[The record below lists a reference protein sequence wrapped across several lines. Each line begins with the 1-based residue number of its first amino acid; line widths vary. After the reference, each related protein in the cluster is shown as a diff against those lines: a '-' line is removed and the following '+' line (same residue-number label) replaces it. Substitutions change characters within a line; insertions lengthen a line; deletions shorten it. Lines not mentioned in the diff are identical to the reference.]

1 MTDVRIDL
9 HKSPKRQKRPKGQ
22 FGRLGRLGRLLEAM
36 TFQQQLSLA
45 VALGVLCMALL
56 SSVASAWQASH
67 QTRLNLMQ
75 QGLRVTA
82 SLAQQSRLALLT
94 STAENMGE
102 ALGAT
107 LAFPDV
113 LRVEVHGADGHVL
126 VARGPFVT
134 PQSAPASES
143 PPEQREAP
151 YLLEEGPDT
160 WRFAASVWFVADHSS
175 PYDVTQIPS
184 QRLGQVQVVLSK
196 ATLIQ
201 STTNIFLVNV
211 LSSLLIA
218 IVFLAILR
226 LLSARLN
233 RPLNALSLAMRRA
246 EQGEADVRTE
256 ALGPRDLQ
264 HMSQAF
270 NRMMAALQERGE
282 ELQRHRDHLE
292 ELVEARTTEL
302 QDAKVRAEIA
312 SQAKTDFLTRMSHEL
327 RTPLNAIMG
336 YAQILQMD
344 DSLEARHHHILRTI
358 YDSGDHLLKL
368 IIDILDL
375 SRIEAGKTELV
386 PADCRLHPLVIGL
399 HDLVRIKAADKQL
412 SFQALCDTDVPA
424 CVVIDEKRLRQ
435 VLLNLL
441 GNAMKFTTSGQVR
454 LQIRTV
460 GETGD
465 PRRTRLRFEVAD
477 TGPGI
482 AARDQA
488 RIFEPFE
495 QAGDARSR
503 AAGTGLGLAI
513 SRQLVR
519 LMGGVLQLDSEEG
532 RGSRFWFELDLPV
545 CDAASALALPDRQPH
560 TTGYAGPRRRIL
572 IADDV
577 IANRQLLVA
586 MLEPLGFDTAEAVD
600 GQEALD
606 QLPTFMPDLVL
617 MDLAMPVRD
626 GLDAIRTL
634 RADARTKDLPVI
646 AITANAS
653 AQHREQALAAGAS
666 DFIPKPFERDDLLDK
681 LGRLMALTWITTR
694 PDTGATPPTR

>member
-1 MTDVRIDL
+1 MTEVRIDL
-9 HKSPKRQKRPKGQ
+9 PKRPKGDQ
-22 FGRLGRLGRLLEAM
+22 GRPGRLGRLLEAM
-36 TFQQQLSLA
+36 TFHQQLSLT

-94 STAENMGE
+94 GTAENMGE

-134 PQSAPASES
+134 PLTPASGS
-143 PPEQREAP
+143 QVEQREAP

-160 WRFAASVWFVADHSS
+160 WRFAASVWFMPDHSS
-175 PYDVTQIPS
+175 PYDVTQPPS

-211 LSSLLIA
+211 LSSLVIA
-218 IVFLAILR
+218 VVFLGILR
-226 LLSARLN
+226 LLSARLT
-233 RPLNALSLAMRRA
+233 RPLNALSKAMRRA

-292 ELVEARTTEL
+292 ELVEARTAEL
-302 QDAKVRAEIA
+302 HDAKVRAEIA

-344 DSLEARHHHILRTI
+344 DGLPARHQHILRTI

-368 IIDILDL
+368 IVDILDL

-386 PADCRLHPLVIGL
+386 PANCALRPLVSGL

-412 SFQALCDTDVPA
+412 DFVAVCDEDVPP

-441 GNAMKFTTSGQVR
+441 GNALKFTASGQVR
-454 LQIRTV
+454 LQIRAV
-460 GETGD
+460 GATGD
-465 PRRTRLRFEVAD
+465 PSRARLRFEVED

-482 AARDQA
+482 AAKDQV

-519 LMGGVLQLDSEEG
+519 LMGGALQLDSQEG
-532 RGSRFWFELDLPV
+532 QGSRFWFELDLPV
-545 CDAASALALPDRQPH
+545 CDEPTSAIPLIRRVQV
-560 TTGYAGPRRRIL
+560 TGHAGPRRRIL

-577 IANRQLLVA
+577 TANRQLLVA
-586 MLEPLGFDTAEAVD
+586 MLEPLGFATAEAVD
-600 GQEALD
+600 GQDALD

-617 MDLAMPVRD
+617 MDLAMPVLD

-666 DFIPKPFERDDLLDK
+666 DFIPKPFERDDLLGK
-681 LGRLMALTWITTR
+681 LGRLMALTWTHPT
-694 PDTGATPPTR
+694 PDTGPKPPTR

>member
-1 MTDVRIDL
+1 MTEVRIDL
-9 HKSPKRQKRPKGQ
+9 PKRPSGDQGGQGGQRRP
-22 FGRLGRLGRLLEAM
+22 GRLGSLLEAM
-36 TFQQQLSLA
+36 TFHQQLSLA

-67 QTRLNLMQ
+67 QTRLNLIQ

-94 STAENMGE
+94 GTAENMGE

-113 LRVEVHGADGHVL
+113 LRVEVHGANGHVL
-126 VARGPFVT
+126 VARGPYVN
-134 PQSAPASES
+134 PQSSLASGS
-143 PPEQREAP
+143 PPDQREAP

-160 WRFAASVWFVADHSS
+160 WRFAASVWFVSDHSS

-211 LSSLLIA
+211 LSSLVIA
-218 IVFLAILR
+218 VVFLAIMR
-226 LLSARLN
+226 LLSARLT
-233 RPLNALSLAMRRA
+233 RPLNALSRAMRRA

-312 SQAKTDFLTRMSHEL
+312 SQAKSDFLTRMSHEL

-344 DSLEARHHHILRTI
+344 HSLDARHQHILRTI

-368 IIDILDL
+368 IVDILDL
-375 SRIEAGKTELV
+375 SRIEAGKTDLV
-386 PADCRLHPLVIGL
+386 PADCQLHPLVSGL
-399 HDLVRIKAADKQL
+399 HDLLRIKAADKQL
-412 SFQALCDTDVPA
+412 RFEAWCDEGVPP

-441 GNAMKFTTSGQVR
+441 GNALKFTACGQVL
-454 LQIRTV
+454 LQIRHV
-460 GETGD
+460 GEASS
-465 PRRTRLRFEVAD
+465 PSRARLHFEVAD

-482 AARDQA
+482 AAKDQA

-545 CDAASALALPDRQPH
+545 CNAPTSLALPARPPQA
-560 TTGYAGPRRRIL
+560 TGHAGPKRRIL

-586 MLEPLGFDTAEAVD
+586 MLEPLGFATAEAVD
-600 GQEALD
+600 GQDALD

-634 RADARTKDLPVI
+634 RADARTKTCPSSPSRPTPRHSI
-646 AITANAS
+646 ANRRWPQAPRTSSPSRLNATICS
-653 AQHREQALAAGAS
+653 TNWVG
-666 DFIPKPFERDDLLDK
+666 
-681 LGRLMALTWITTR
+681 
-694 PDTGATPPTR
+694 